1 MTQKWLELY
10 HKAIIETFFLVI
22 IINIL
27 KKVGSPGTK
36 KLWNLPKTAG
46 ETHSIQICHHCFSCA
61 VALEKMAIFSCPGGT
76 QITKKKKK
84 QKVSS
89 FWVFFFV
96 YDKEWSGSEN
106 RSSSKIPFLQVRYL
120 STKKNKKIIRMIL
133 KKIKLN
139 KNF

>member
-46 ETHSIQICHHCFSCA
+46 ETHSIQICHRCFSYA
-61 VALEKMAIFSCPGGT
+61 VALQKMAIFGYFFRA
-76 QITKKKKK
+76 QVEHKL
-84 QKVSS
+84 QK
-89 FWVFFFV
+89 
-96 YDKEWSGSEN
+96 
-106 RSSSKIPFLQVRYL
+106 RR
-120 STKKNKKIIRMIL
+120 KNKKILR
-133 KKIKLN
+133 
-139 KNF
+139 FGFFFCVR

>member
-46 ETHSIQICHHCFSCA
+46 ETHSIQICHRCFSYA
-61 VALEKMAIFSCPGGT
+61 VALQKMAIFGYFFVPRWNT
-76 QITKKKKK
+76 NYKKEEKTKRFF
-84 QKVSS
+84 VSG
-89 FWVFFFV
+89 FFFV
-96 YDKEWSGSEN
+96 YDKEWP
-106 RSSSKIPFLQVRYL
+106 KVRYRGL
-120 STKKNKKIIRMIL
+120 IQFKDTIFARPISQH
-133 KKIKLN
+133 
-139 KNF
+139 